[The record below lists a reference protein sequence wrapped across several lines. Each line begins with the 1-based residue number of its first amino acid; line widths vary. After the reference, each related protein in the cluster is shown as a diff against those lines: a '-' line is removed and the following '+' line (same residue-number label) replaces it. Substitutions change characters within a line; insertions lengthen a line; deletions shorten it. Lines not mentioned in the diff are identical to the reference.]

1 MGGMLAPQLQLL
13 VVPASLHLSG
23 ALWYPGV
30 VGGGPVQSTPL
41 GADCM
46 EGGGACGVRVVW
58 VYEGCMMWD
67 PGGSVRSVPHG
78 SVLPTWQEVW
88 SVC

>member
-1 MGGMLAPQLQLL
+1 M
-13 VVPASLHLSG
+13 
-23 ALWYPGV
+23 
-30 VGGGPVQSTPL
+30 QSTPL